1 MGGLPD
7 LQPGMDGLSLARSYR
22 RPENSA
28 MARTL
33 GLDVGTK
40 TIGVAVA
47 DEGGTVAF
55 PVTTVKRVG
64 MRRDIAALLEIAE
77 DRGADEAVV
86 GLPLN
91 LDGSPGEMAPE
102 ARAVAERLE
111 SEGLSVH
118 LYDERMSTVS
128 AERALLEGDVSRKKR
143 KTVIDKVAATLILQA
158 WLDARIARRARDAES
173 SE

>member
-1 MGGLPD
+1 
-7 LQPGMDGLSLARSYR
+7 
-22 RPENSA
+22 

-55 PVTTVKRVG
+55 PVTTIKRVG
-64 MRRDIAALLEIAE
+64 MKRDVAALLEIAE

-91 LDGSPGEMAPE
+91 LDGTPGEMAPE
-102 ARAVAERLE
+102 AKVVAQRLE
-111 SEGLSVH
+111 AEGFRVYLW
-118 LYDERMSTVS
+118 DERMSTVS

-143 KTVIDKVAATLILQA
+143 KKVIDKVAATLILQA
-158 WLDARIARRARDAES
+158 WLDARLARIARGEEPDAERGA
-173 SE
+173 